1 MSSMDKV
8 IECNMK
14 DIALVVSDMDGTLLD
29 DKQELDTNIAS
40 IIQYLN
46 ERNIHFTLATGRNIH
61 IVRPYL
67 DQLKLSL
74 PIICNNGANVY
85 NSEGKCIKQ
94 YSINPKDVQY
104 ALKQC
109 ELFHAACIVYTTDA
123 IYYDENPKLDA
134 FAERLKGKVHAYPLA
149 QFPLH
154 STDVMKMVVIHTY
167 EEGMDDLMK
176 TINHGCKYAHL
187 VRSEGDVHTFS
198 SQDATKGK
206 ALSYLCEK
214 LSIPIEQTL
223 VFGDNYNDIS
233 MFKQAGYSVAMV
245 NADVLVKKYATFISD
260 EDNNHQGVS
269 KFIMDRIK

>member
-1 MSSMDKV
+1 MDKA

-14 DIALVVSDMDGTLLD
+14 DITLVVCDMDGTLLN
-29 DKQELDTNIAS
+29 DKQELDA
-40 IIQYLN
+40 
-46 ERNIHFTLATGRNIH
+46 NIHSMIERLNQKKILFTLATGRNIH

-67 DQLKLSL
+67 EQLKLSL

-85 NSEGKCIKQ
+85 DSEGKCIKQ
-94 YSINPKDVQY
+94 YSIDPKDVQY

-134 FAERLKGKVHAYPLA
+134 FARRLKGKVHAYSLE

-154 STDVMKMVVIHTY
+154 STDVMKMVVIHSY

-176 TINHGCKYAHL
+176 TINHGCTYAHL

-198 SQDATKGK
+198 SKDATKGK
-206 ALSYLCEK
+206 ALSYICEK
-214 LSIPIEQTL
+214 LSIPMEQTL

-245 NADVLVKKYATFISD
+245 NAETLVKKYATFISD

-269 KFIMDRIK
+269 KFILDRIK